1 MNGAIL
7 LIWIQISAQRNEKA
21 AKGLRLQQ
29 LKCRMII
36 QVIHKLYLLFTV
48 VRVLG

>member
-21 AKGLRLQQ
+21 ANGLRLQQ
-29 LKCRMII
+29 LK
-36 QVIHKLYLLFTV
+36 
-48 VRVLG
+48 